1 MTETSAKLKSGTD
14 GLAIVCDEAGL
25 VSQVLYSSG
34 DIDASEVEGRSFLSL
49 VSAADLPKAESFLDT
64 LRRRQAAFNCELELR
79 GTIANGRPMTFGGG
93 SAGDTFVIVGARSRS
108 EAARFYNDLMRI
120 NNEQTNALR
129 SALKDLSQRAGEEA
143 LIDDRLYD
151 DLSKLNNELA
161 TMQRELAKTNHE
173 LARLNE
179 QKNQF
184 LGIAAHDLRNPL
196 EVILN
201 YSQFLA
207 EDASDV
213 LADEQKEFINIIRS
227 SSGFMLNLVND
238 FLDYSKIEAGRLDL
252 QLESTDLADL
262 VGSAIKLNRLIAE
275 KKDIRINFRHD
286 VVPTLV
292 ALDRGKI
299 TQVITNLI
307 GNAIKFSPPGSEVTV
322 SLETKDAD
330 VVVTVEDHGIGIA
343 ADEMGKLFDPF
354 HSGKGKST
362 AGEKSTGLGLAIVKR
377 IVEGHGGTIF
387 AKSDPG
393 SGSQFSITLP
403 IGRR

>member
-64 LRRRQAAFNCELELR
+64 LRRRQAAFNCELDLR
-79 GTIANGRPMTFGGG
+79 GSIANGRPMTFGGG
-93 SAGDTFVIVGARSRS
+93 AAGDTYVIVGARSRS

-161 TMQRELAKTNHE
+161 TMQRELAKKNHE

-201 YSQFLA
+201 YSQFLL

-213 LADEQKEFINIIRS
+213 LADEQKEFVSIIRS

-252 QLESTDLADL
+252 ELEPTDLAAL
-262 VGSAIKLNRLIAE
+262 VESTIKLNRMIAE
-275 KKDIRINFRHD
+275 KKDIRIDFQHD
-286 VVPTLV
+286 GPTPTV
-292 ALDRGKI
+292 IDRGKV
-299 TQVITNLI
+299 TQVLNNLI
-307 GNAIKFSPPGSEVTV
+307 GNAIKFSPAGT
-322 SLETKDAD
+322 
-330 VVVTVEDHGIGIA
+330 VVTVAVNTDGVDAAITVKDQGIGIA
-343 ADEMGKLFDPF
+343 ADEMEKLFDPF
-354 HSGKGKST
+354 QSGKGKST

-387 AKSDPG
+387 AKSEPG

-403 IGRR
+403 VGRR